1 MIDAAERK
9 RKTEEVWTLAIQQQ
23 YEQVEREM
31 DVATAKGLYMA
42 SYEGKI
48 HPRIVTTLQ
57 GLGYQVSDLLYSKSR
72 HTKVTNI
79 HWS

>member
-9 RKTEEVWTLAIQQQ
+9 RKTEEIWTLEVQQQ
-23 YEQVEREM
+23 YEKVEREM
-31 DVATAKGLYMA
+31 DIATANGLYMA

-48 HPRIVTTLQ
+48 HPRIVATLQ
-57 GLGYQVSDLLYSKSR
+57 GLGYQVSDVLDFNGR

-79 HWS
+79 SWS

>member
-9 RKTEEVWTLAIQQQ
+9 RKTEEVWTLEIQQQ
-23 YEQVEREM
+23 YKQVEREM

-57 GLGYQVSDLLYSKSR
+57 GLGYQVFDVFDSNGR

-79 HWS
+79 YWS